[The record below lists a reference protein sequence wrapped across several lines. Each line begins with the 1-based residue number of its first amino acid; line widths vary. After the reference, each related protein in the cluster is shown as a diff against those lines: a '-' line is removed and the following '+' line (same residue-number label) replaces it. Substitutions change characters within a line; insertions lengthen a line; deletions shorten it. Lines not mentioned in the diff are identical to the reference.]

1 MPFHHLQINSGTLT
15 ALSCDYG
22 AFGALGKGS
31 PPTTS
36 GDIKLIAFGNEEQID
51 KCAESLSL
59 RRFGLTEHGGK
70 ATKCGQQQAVEWSTS
85 PYLCRKSEMVPSP
98 FPFETDHM
106 SRIGS
111 DHLLRA
117 ALSDQQDGYMS
128 QQVWPSPA
136 NQQDRKSEI
145 FEGTPSTKTKGY
157 RPSP

>member
-85 PYLCRKSEMVPSP
+85 PYLCRKTEN
-98 FPFETDHM
+98 
-106 SRIGS
+106 G
-111 DHLLRA
+111 
-117 ALSDQQDGYMS
+117 ALSLSRRGRPNEPTRTAWS
-128 QQVWPSPA
+128 AWPPLLLTAGWNRCCDDSNTFA
-136 NQQDRKSEI
+136 QM
-145 FEGTPSTKTKGY
+145 
-157 RPSP
+157 